1 MPMRHLLVPA
11 LLALITPGLMALE
24 VGEKAPPLAGV
35 TWVKGGAAA
44 LGAQP
49 TIVEFWATWCGPCRT
64 SIPHLTKLAA
74 AHRKDLT
81 VVGLS
86 DEDEATVTPFVNGQ
100 GVAMDYHVGLADDQ
114 LKQGYMAA
122 EQGIPTAFLVGTD
135 GTVLW
140 KGHPMELD
148 RPLRAVLDGTWNAA
162 AETKRS
168 QRAAE
173 LQALLQEDPGADE
186 KPLLAKIV
194 AKTGEILADDPTNEE
209 AFGLR
214 LGLARHLNDQALA
227 DATWAAVPVD
237 RLSADEAAG
246 LVQRILVGENASP
259 LRLDLAWR
267 LAQRALAAEPDSAAG
282 LAAQAAVQYRL
293 GLLDA
298 AIATQERAL
307 KADGSAEQ
315 QDALAAY
322 REAQRVRDLVQAG
335 KPVTP
340 PASTATS
347 QSKAAAE
354 GKSAGTSNLPA
365 TAPAGIVP

>member
-86 DEDEATVTPFVNGQ
+86 DEDEATVTPFVTGQ
-100 GVAMDYHVGLADDQ
+100 GAAMDYHVGLADDK
-114 LKQGYMAA
+114 LKQEYMAA

-140 KGHPMELD
+140 KGHPMALD
-148 RPLRAVLDGTWNAA
+148 RPLRAVLDGTWNAV

-168 QRAAE
+168 QR
-173 LQALLQEDPGADE
+173 ADE

-246 LVQRILVGENASP
+246 LAQRILVGENASP

-282 LAAQAAVQYRL
+282 LTAQAAVQYRL

-307 KADGSAEQ
+307 KADGSPEQ

-354 GKSAGTSNLPA
+354 GKSTGASNLPA